1 MKFSYYYLP
10 NSLVEKKML
19 PSDFAVAAFLY
30 SMAQAYGNKTCNG
43 IYVKVKQTTIAEACG
58 ISVESVARQLK
69 GSLHQAL
76 SYPESAAS
84 KLTDILA
91 HIHTLLQR

>member
-30 SMAQAYGNKTCNG
+30 SMAQAYGTKTCTA
-43 IYVKVKQTTIAEACG
+43 Y
-58 ISVESVARQLK
+58 
-69 GSLHQAL
+69 
-76 SYPESAAS
+76 
-84 KLTDILA
+84 
-91 HIHTLLQR
+91 TLR

>member
-30 SMAQAYGNKTCNG
+30 SMAQAYGNKNLYG
-43 IYVKVKQTTIAEACG
+43 IYVKAPDLRFRVPLRVDADF
-58 ISVESVARQLK
+58 
-69 GSLHQAL
+69 AL
-76 SYPESAAS
+76 A
-84 KLTDILA
+84 
-91 HIHTLLQR
+91 